1 MVAIRPLSA
10 RLKGVNRQRLVLI
23 LDWTIEYGIYLMAL
37 VQFQSKG
44 EAFRSIGLYVPL
56 VAWFI
61 KLCLVRETREKP
73 SPVPV
78 AFLFFVASL
87 LLSALL
93 SIDPLAS
100 LRGFRKSVFKS
111 AILFFVISQNFTTW
125 EKLRRLGWVLAC
137 SGCIAVVAGFL
148 NYVRGYTVD
157 GGMVAFGT
165 HRNGYASILGYL
177 IPFIIAYTVTARVR
191 VARLFFG
198 GFFLLSLAA
207 MLLTVSRGGWISL
220 MTSLGIWTIFLLRS
234 RTRLFT
240 WGAVLIATVML
251 ITSLSF
257 PQAIVKRTQN
267 LQLDV
272 YTLRWR
278 IPEIWV
284 PILEAIKDRPLLGW
298 GPTEVI
304 AARVYPTYYKKVYA
318 KDPPR
323 PYFGVHSF
331 YISILFYGGS
341 VALLTYFL
349 FASIFLIAFLK
360 MIMKTDSWSQR
371 SIMVAVLSSFV
382 AVFLVHG
389 IIEAFFWWNPFGLIL
404 GFGEALSGARPQMA
418 GLAGGTMMK
427 VG

>member
-1 MVAIRPLSA
+1 MVAVRPLIA
-10 RLKGVNRQRLVLI
+10 RLKGVNRQHLVLI

-37 VQFQSKG
+37 FQFQSKG

-56 VAWFI
+56 AAWFI

-93 SIDPLAS
+93 SIDPLVS

-165 HRNGYASILGYL
+165 HRNGYASVLGYL

-207 MLLTVSRGGWISL
+207 MLLTVSRGGWASL
-220 MTSLGIWTIFLLRS
+220 STSLGIWGIYLLRS
-234 RTRLFT
+234 RARLVLQ
-240 WGAVLIATVML
+240 GIAVVGMVVLITLLV
-251 ITSLSF
+251 F
-257 PQAIVKRTQN
+257 PRGIILRVAN
-267 LQLDV
+267 LKQDA
-272 YTLRWR
+272 YTLNRRVSDHW
-278 IPEIWV
+278 IPT
-284 PILEAIKDRPLLGW
+284 LEAVKDKPLIGW
-298 GPTEVI
+298 GPSEVV
-304 AARVYPTYYKKVYA
+304 AARVYPTYYKKAMA
-318 KDPPR
+318 KDPVF
-323 PYFGVHSF
+323 PYDGVHSF
-331 YISILFYGGS
+331 YLSILFYGGF
-341 VALLTYFL
+341 VALTTYVAFVSMFLVGLFRTLTR
-349 FASIFLIAFLK
+349 
-360 MIMKTDSWSQR
+360 TVSWSDR
-371 SIMVAVLSSFV
+371 SVIIAVLSSFV

-389 IIEAFFWWNPFGLIL
+389 IVEGFLWWNPLGLIL
-404 GFGEALSGARPQMA
+404 GLGVASSSARSEDRDYEMWVA
-418 GLAGGTMMK
+418 
-427 VG
+427 